1 MRIKILIMIL
11 CGSIVFISTS
21 WKVIGNSDCRG
32 VLWVL
37 IYKWKSKTTVNCRWG
52 FLEGWLGRNN
62 IILNNPPWDY
72 KLQYGRFLEQHFF
85 IQQAPPPDEESGVVE
100 PGHVLKYSAYKNLAS
115 LAEKRGQWEKSIDAY
130 LQVGACAFKHVQ
142 STPFIADTVG
152 TLS

>member
-1 MRIKILIMIL
+1 M
-11 CGSIVFISTS
+11 GTP
-21 WKVIGNSDCRG
+21 WG
-32 VLWVL
+32 VVGEEHW
-37 IYKWKSKTTVNCRWG
+37 
-52 FLEGWLGRNN
+52 NN
-62 IILNNPPWDY
+62 LPWDY

-130 LQVGACAFKHVQ
+130 LQVGAWAFKHVQ